1 MAEPGAVSV
10 SNPLGDEKDEQDER
24 SAAEGVPS
32 PDFHRRLGPRLSTDE
47 GKPTLLSL
55 AAYASLSLVPL
66 IFYLFGSATNHSV
79 IYAIQE
85 RDVPAIVNRTFGGVL
100 YWSFF
105 YSFHALRLVTR
116 KGSQL
121 DQLGAGTELISQ
133 KATRSLRQWQLRLK
147 VAQSAFLVVFFS
159 VAVRGVVTGDGLQSS
174 PWNRGSSVLLLVN
187 FPLSMAS
194 VFTWWYT
201 MKIAAALSTTKVQQ
215 TADRIKQWRELKA
228 AAGPGEEAAVWRE
241 EIVKPV
247 FRLAQVTMPTLSAGW
262 GRPLLAISAGCLFI
276 VLDGAFGIV
285 FDADKTS
292 FMQTLSVVMILLW
305 GSLPLGLALEPA
317 RASSKC
323 DRLVDSLNHVS
334 LNELEENRDL
344 WLSLDRVITT
354 WNRTNRGQ

>member
-24 SAAEGVPS
+24 SSAEGVPS

-201 MKIAAALSTTKVQQ
+201 MKIAAQLSTTKVQQ

-228 AAGPGEEAAVWRE
+228 AAGPGKEAAVWRE
-241 EIVKPV
+241 EIVRPV
-247 FRLAQVTMPTLSAGW
+247 FRLAQVTMPALSAGW
-262 GRPLLAISAGCLFI
+262 GRPLAALATGCLMGVVSLVFSLLI
-276 VLDGAFGIV
+276 GAGTASQRVIWSIF
-285 FDADKTS
+285 
-292 FMQTLSVVMILLW
+292 ILLF
-305 GSLPLGLALEPA
+305 SALPLGLALEPA

-323 DRLVDSLNHVS
+323 DRLVDSLNQVS

-344 WLSLDRVITT
+344 WLSLDRIISTL
-354 WNRTNRGQ
+354 NRTNRGQ